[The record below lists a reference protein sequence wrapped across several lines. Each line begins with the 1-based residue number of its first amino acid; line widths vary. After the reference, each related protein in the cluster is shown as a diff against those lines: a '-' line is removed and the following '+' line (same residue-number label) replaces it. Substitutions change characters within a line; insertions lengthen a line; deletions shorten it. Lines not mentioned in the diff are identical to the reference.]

1 MKKKLLVLMAVCV
14 MAAMSVTACGSSAAD
29 SKAEETTEAGDF
41 WEETKESEEET
52 TATETVAETETETE
66 TETTTETA
74 AETET
79 ATETGAEGE
88 WLVSE
93 KYDVYLSW
101 TGAEWD
107 SASDEEKVEASIAYT
122 AYVSELMDVSSAEE
136 MVTALEQPSSAG
148 ELQTVVTTIDS
159 MFAYEETRDM
169 TLLELIELGVSQ
181 MQ

>member
-14 MAAMSVTACGSSAAD
+14 MAAMSVTACGSSASD
-29 SKAEETTEAGDF
+29 SKVEETTEAGDF
-41 WEETKESEEET
+41 WEETKEAEKESTAAEE
-52 TATETVAETETETE
+52 ETETETV
-66 TETTTETA
+66 T
-74 AETET
+74 ETET
-79 ATETGAEGE
+79 ATETETGAEGE

-107 SASDEEKVEASIAYT
+107 AASDEEKVEASIAYT
-122 AYVSELMDVSSAEE
+122 AYVSELMDVSPAAE
-136 MVTALEQPSSAG
+136 MVTALELPSSA
-148 ELQTVVTTIDS
+148 EQLQTVVTTLDS

>member
-14 MAAMSVTACGSSAAD
+14 MAAMSVTACGSSASD
-29 SKAEETTEAGDF
+29 SKVEETTEAGDF
-41 WEETKESEEET
+41 WEETKESEEES
-52 TATETVAETETETE
+52 TAAEEETETETE
-66 TETTTETA
+66 TATETKTA
-74 AETET
+74 TE
-79 ATETGAEGE
+79 TETGAEGE

-107 SASDEEKVEASIAYT
+107 AASDEEKVEASIAYT
-122 AYVSELMDVSSAEE
+122 AYVSELMDVSPAAE
-136 MVTALEQPSSAG
+136 MVTALELPSSA
-148 ELQTVVTTIDS
+148 EQLQTVVTTIDS